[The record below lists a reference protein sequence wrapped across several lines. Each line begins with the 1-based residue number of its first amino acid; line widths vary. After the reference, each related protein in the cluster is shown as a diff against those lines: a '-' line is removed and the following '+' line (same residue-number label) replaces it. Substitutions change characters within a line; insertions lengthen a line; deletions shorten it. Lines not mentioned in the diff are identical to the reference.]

1 MSPVLADD
9 RLLAI
14 AGSGKLLSQEAVL
27 TPSGSSEPFS
37 VALPEPCDGPAHDTA
52 GTGFDVPL

>member
-1 MSPVLADD
+1 MLAAD

-14 AGSGKLLSQEAVL
+14 AGSVKLVSQEAVL
-27 TPSGSSEPFS
+27 TPSGSSEPVS
-37 VALPEPCDGPAHDTA
+37 VALPDPSHGPAHETA